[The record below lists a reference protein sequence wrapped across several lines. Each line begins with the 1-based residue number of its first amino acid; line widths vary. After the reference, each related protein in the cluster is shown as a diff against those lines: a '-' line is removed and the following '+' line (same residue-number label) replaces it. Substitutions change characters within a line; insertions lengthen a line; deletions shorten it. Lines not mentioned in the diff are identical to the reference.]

1 MKKSFKILA
10 IGNSFSCDSYE
21 YLYRVADSMG
31 EKNIVLG
38 NLFIPGCTIDIHSA
52 NALYGAP
59 VYQYFKNTD
68 GQWKSTM
75 FATIEKAVKEEDWD
89 VITMQQ
95 GSGSSGMPESFSN
108 LGLLVDCVN
117 KIKPEKTKLMW
128 HMTWA
133 YQGDSNHGHFV
144 RYDRNQTKMYNA
156 ICSCVQNQVLAIKDF
171 AGVIPSGTT
180 IQNLRAGYMGDTLT
194 RDGFHLSIPVGRY
207 AAAVTMYFAI
217 TDKDVSKLR
226 CDLSGLISKK
236 ELAEIKICVKNA
248 LDKPFAV
255 TERE

>member
-38 NLFIPGCTIDIHSA
+38 NLFIPGCTVDIHSA

-75 FATIEKAVKEEDWD
+75 FATIEKAIKEEDWD

-95 GSGSSGMPESFSN
+95 GSGSSGMPDAFSN

-144 RYDRNQTKMYNA
+144 RYDH
-156 ICSCVQNQVLAIKDF
+156 
-171 AGVIPSGTT
+171 
-180 IQNLRAGYMGDTLT
+180 DTLT

-217 TDKDVSKLR
+217 TGKDVSKLR
-226 CDLSGLISKK
+226 CDLSGLVSRKD
-236 ELAEIKICVKNA
+236 LAEIKTCVADA
-248 LDKPFAV
+248 LKTPFEI
-255 TERE
+255 TKR

>member
-1 MKKSFKILA
+1 
-10 IGNSFSCDSYE
+10 
-21 YLYRVADSMG
+21 MG

-68 GQWKSTM
+68 GQWKSTT

-95 GSGSSGMPESFSN
+95 GSGSSGMPESFSD

-133 YQGDSNHGHFV
+133 YQADTMDILSAMIVTRQKCITPYARVFKIGGACDKRFRR
-144 RYDRNQTKMYNA
+144 RYSFGQQQYRTSARA
-156 ICSCVQNQVLAIKDF
+156 IWA
-171 AGVIPSGTT
+171 
-180 IQNLRAGYMGDTLT
+180 T
-194 RDGFHLSIPVGRY
+194 R
-207 AAAVTMYFAI
+207 
-217 TDKDVSKLR
+217 
-226 CDLSGLISKK
+226 
-236 ELAEIKICVKNA
+236 
-248 LDKPFAV
+248 
-255 TERE
+255 